1 MDRGRFN
8 VLSFFL
14 PAYRISDSV
23 WFRMV
28 GSKWGGRGYL
38 VRAVG
43 RWVILAPLL
52 CVLPV
57 GELGLGLV
65 GFLWGAAVM
74 KGKA

>member
-1 MDRGRFN
+1 
-8 VLSFFL
+8 
-14 PAYRISDSV
+14 
-23 WFRMV
+23 MV
-28 GSKWGGRGYL
+28 DGKWGGRGYL

-65 GFLWGAAVM
+65 WILWGAAVM
-74 KGKA
+74 KGKNMASNSSSAAASSGIGFGCALP